1 LRGVAIGPL
10 RLYSL
15 RLQGQAE
22 KMQNST
28 DIWPTEI
35 RVSKDKSELR
45 IAFNDGNSYAFTA
58 EFLRV
63 LSPSAE
69 VQGHSPDQRKT
80 VGGKKNVGIMKVE
93 PIGNYAVRIT
103 FDDMHDTG
111 IYSWHYLRDL
121 GEEHDA
127 RWAQYLD
134 ELKQKGLARS

>member
-1 LRGVAIGPL
+1 
-10 RLYSL
+10 
-15 RLQGQAE
+15 
-22 KMQNST
+22 MQNST

-45 IAFNDGNSYAFTA
+45 VAFDDGTSHSFTA

-63 LSPSAE
+63 VSPSAE

-80 VGGKKNVGIMKVE
+80 VGGKKNVRIMKVE
-93 PIGNYAVRIT
+93 PIGNYAVRIS

-111 IYSWHYLRDL
+111 IYSWQYLREL

-127 RWAQYLD
+127 RWAQYLE
-134 ELKQKGLARS
+134 ELKQKGLGRG